1 MKTENEMQ
9 LRCASQSGGYY
20 ILAAVFDV
28 VSCKILEDIILVK
41 ILQILETAAAG
52 RMSAAV
58 VLSVS
63 GIFSSSVY

>member
-1 MKTENEMQ
+1 MSALLSN
-9 LRCASQSGGYY
+9 CGGYY

-28 VSCKILEDIILVK
+28 ISCKILEDIILVK

-52 RMSAAV
+52 RIAAV